1 MRLDGLDETNS
12 NALSRG
18 IVVHG
23 AWYVNE
29 HVIGESG
36 MLGRSQG
43 CFAVADGSLPD
54 VLSQLGPGRL
64 MYAGKV

>member
-1 MRLDGLDETNS
+1 MRLEGLDSSNS
-12 NALSRG
+12 NALSRA

-29 HVIGESG
+29 HVIDTSG

-43 CFAVADGSLPD
+43 CLPSPNLAGLRLWRRLARAV
-54 VLSQLGPGRL
+54 
-64 MYAGKV
+64 